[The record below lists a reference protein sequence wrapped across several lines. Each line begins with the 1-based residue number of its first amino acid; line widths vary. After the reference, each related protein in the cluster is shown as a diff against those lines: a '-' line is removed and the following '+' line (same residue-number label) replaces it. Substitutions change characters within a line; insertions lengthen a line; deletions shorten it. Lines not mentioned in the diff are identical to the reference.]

1 MRLWLQVIL
10 EWLNSLD
17 VIERNVTDLKELEDG
32 EFYKKLIELC
42 SWEGD
47 KENLGT
53 NRVITQFLQDDYPE
67 FKFDEEC
74 VGEMEQLDVASLF
87 LLHVCQHEPIFYG
100 PMSNKLQHKTQLK
113 IKTFVE
119 MSIPFEKRINR
130 EILRRIITEVEGNNV
145 PKTPMTP
152 KTQSLKDFLSSP
164 IAQSAQNYKL
174 LNERNRELRRLRSQL
189 EVEKFEKTDLQE
201 DIKIQQNKVQSLQK
215 KLQEKIT
222 EIAVLREEIM
232 KTHTP
237 QSCTTNENTTD
248 REQYYK
254 REINYLEDALV
265 QKQDEIDKLEIENDS
280 LSKKLAQTKKE
291 NIYFRE
297 KIENCEKSLEKFQ
310 IQGEIKDEE
319 LMNLRSTNEELCTY
333 LKELNKT
340 HITERSFEIDGV
352 APLSPSLLPLNNSE
366 ALSSII
372 EIQLQEAKEESASLK
387 TQLDVL
393 NKKLEFNSQDYKCVT
408 QQLQEKTV
416 MLQDTE
422 TKLNT
427 ALNKLTKKVESL
439 QEEKMSLTNQNQ
451 NLENLC
457 TSQKESLI
465 QIEESKNILSIEVV
479 SLKEK
484 LKNVEESLEN
494 ESKNIVKLNNELMEA
509 KAQIHENVKCI
520 EDLTH
525 QNNSYKTFIENCNT
539 NLKEILIHNL
549 EINNSENDNLDGA
562 TTIQLIQA
570 LYTLLH
576 NFEEKYILQETKIK
590 SLNNATEDMKLKAQ
604 QYQSQIFEL
613 EKKDKQNNM
622 EMSKFEETIT
632 QNMIKIRELTTT
644 VDQYITEISC
654 LKKIQFQKQALEN
667 EVRTLT
673 EEVNEKNVALK
684 SSMIGMKTLQEN
696 FHVFV
701 TEFYSTKKNLFHLLN
716 ECQKQNEETIKNILD
731 AYKIMYNNFTKEQL
745 HRKEI
750 EDKLADNRKELK
762 DSRNLNTTL
771 KDNLSKYK
779 QSISDLEA
787 GAISAKERLMISE
800 QKLEKLEEKNETLE
814 KQRKNLKSQSEQ
826 ILLDLNNIND
836 KLKLFQQEACNMSD
850 RLRFKDARIEN
861 LIAEITSL
869 QLEKKHIVH
878 LKMEEESKTKT
889 FIKELEIKLLEQ
901 QQKLDQLNVETKL
914 KQETLD
920 LVRNKFENLSKETIA
935 SEIKMKEI
943 ILNFQEVRTNQDAV
957 LATQEKAL
965 KEKTLQLDQIQ
976 KEFYELKNALH
987 KQLEN
992 EKLLCQ
998 NLQSKNSEL
1007 QIESY
1012 KQMKS
1017 MEELQVLLKRE
1028 KSEHDKSKEYC
1039 KIEDIKKL
1047 ETVRVCKELEHS
1059 ITDLKLI
1066 IAEAS
1071 SNDEN
1076 VYEDE
1081 YDFSW
1086 TDNSD
1091 KTDDVVNTVRTSIN
1105 TVNASRKCILY
1116 LSNINT
1122 NLNETLQ
1129 KQKLIVDN
1137 YDTKCEEIELLKNKM
1152 QELENLEE
1160 KRIKHLNDLIKHKES
1175 LRDSLQNIIKSRES
1189 LNISIDELK
1198 QKWDKLLIK
1207 FFSIFA
1213 MDKSVCDVLKHIQ
1226 TKRTHLEN
1234 TLSRLNVHHL
1244 QNIKFLYTILWQKLL
1259 WTEQTLKNTYLNP
1272 TNNEQAFD
1280 NFSFDNFSDERTV
1293 MQIELQKSMILQKDI
1308 KFHDEINDFSNL
1320 VTTFEINFNSDEVKY
1335 QSEIEKKL
1343 KLQVNELLEEKNDL
1357 RSKLDCAHMK
1367 NTELEGHIEELK
1379 APLLKSIENFKV
1391 EIMQSKKEILKL
1403 QEERDELSK
1412 RIKKEDVDSQLKD
1425 IHDKYKN
1432 KLDEIKLKMKTAYNE
1447 QISKMNREQDQCIQE
1462 RLESLQRK
1470 MEIQCRKQADELSK
1484 YKAHVADM
1492 SSQIWNVGE
1501 KLLSERQ
1508 EKEKLQNELTEL
1520 QAKYQNFD
1528 QQIVSSMGHET
1539 SNYEKRNLLS
1549 GENKEEVLHKIAVI
1563 QEKTTYERR
1572 CSIRSIQSMG
1582 NAFNAEDEEG
1592 EIFDN
1597 IYLADMKNGHSS
1609 LDTDIDR
1616 LSILKKR
1623 NALCKPH
1630 LKSSY
1635 PAEMQF
1641 HPLSFTE
1648 EEIKTGSVTDE
1659 VFNDSLSQSL
1669 LPEHKVKKKDR
1680 TQTSY
1685 KKPGPPT
1692 PSKNGGKA
1700 SLQSPNSRILR
1711 ERNKDRTT
1719 TTPRTLKSLFTSRR
1733 QDENVTVTPKGRRRS
1748 SIFRKCR
1755 AMNDR

>member
-1 MRLWLQVIL
+1 
-10 EWLNSLD
+10 
-17 VIERNVTDLKELEDG
+17 
-32 EFYKKLIELC
+32 
-42 SWEGD
+42 
-47 KENLGT
+47 
-53 NRVITQFLQDDYPE
+53 
-67 FKFDEEC
+67 
-74 VGEMEQLDVASLF
+74 MEQLDVASLF

-1539 SNYEKRNLLS
+1539 SKLDYEKRNLLS